1 METVIRVESLVQH
14 YGLKPILKNVSFEVF
29 RGECVAIVGENA
41 SGKTTLLDTLGGLFG
56 FESGRVEIFGKG
68 RRATVGEERF
78 IRRRTC
84 YLPIE
89 PIVSPYST
97 VREHWLATA
106 QLWGRTGSKVFPEL
120 DALAQAFDLIESL
133 DSPIKSLSSGQCK
146 KVQLG
151 GALLTNTE
159 LLILDEPFSGG
170 LDPAGI
176 RALQRILQRLAESDD
191 RTVVFSTPVPE
202 LIESIADRV
211 IVLRHGEIAEVG
223 TPAELIAAADGAT
236 TLTEALV
243 KLSHWEAND
252 GVDRYL
258 DAIGGQQ

>member
-14 YGLKPILKNVSFEVF
+14 YGLKPIINGISFEVY

-56 FESGRVEIFGKG
+56 YESGRVEVFGKG
-68 RRATVGEERF
+68 RRATVEDERH

-106 QLWGRTGSKVFPEL
+106 QLWGRSGSRVFPEV
-120 DALAQAFDLIESL
+120 DALADAFALSDSL

-151 GALLTNTE
+151 GALLTKAE

-176 RALQRILQRLAESDD
+176 RALQRILQRLAEADD
-191 RTVVFSTPVPE
+191 RTVIFSTPVPE
-202 LIESIADRV
+202 LIEGIADRV
-211 IVLRHGEIAEVG
+211 IVLKQGQIAEIG
-223 TPAELIAAADGAT
+223 TPSELVAAAEGAKS
-236 TLTEALV
+236 LTEALV
-243 KLSHWEAND
+243 KLSHWEASD

-258 DAIGGQQ
+258 DAIGGAQ